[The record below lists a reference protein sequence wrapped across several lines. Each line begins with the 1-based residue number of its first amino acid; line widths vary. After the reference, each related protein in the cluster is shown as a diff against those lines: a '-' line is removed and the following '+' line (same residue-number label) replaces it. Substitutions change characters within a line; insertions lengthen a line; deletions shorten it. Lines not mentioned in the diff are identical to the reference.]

1 MKSPLL
7 YPADLAAKR
16 LELLHELVPAATLIA
31 ALVNPTNVVNAEVHK
46 RGAKRSAIASDVPT
60 IAESGV
66 PGFDVVSWYGF
77 FVPAKTP
84 TEIITKMNADT
95 IAALADPSVHGRLAP
110 LGYES
115 RPDAPETVGAFLRAE
130 VEIWSRVIKQA
141 GIGPEK

>member
-1 MKSPLL
+1 
-7 YPADLAAKR
+7 
-16 LELLHELVPAATLIA
+16 
-31 ALVNPTNVVNAEVHK
+31 
-46 RGAKRSAIASDVPT
+46 VPT

-95 IAALADPSVHGRLAP
+95 IAALGDPSVRGRLEP

-115 RPDAPETVGAFLRAE
+115 RPDTPERVGAFLRAE

>member
-1 MKSPLL
+1 M
-7 YPADLAAKR
+7 AG
-16 LELLHELVPAATLIA
+16 
-31 ALVNPTNVVNAEVHK
+31 ALPP
-46 RGAKRSAIASDVPT
+46 SAPGSIVPT

-84 TEIITKMNADT
+84 TEIITKMNVD

-115 RPDAPETVGAFLRAE
+115 RPDAPESVGAFLRAE
-130 VEIWSRVIKQA
+130 VEIWCRVIKQA

>member
-1 MKSPLL
+1 VLDCNLDAIHCAQDAASQLFKL
-7 YPADLAAKR
+7 AGKIFDLGCGFCKQFV
-16 LELLHELVPAATLIA
+16 E
-31 ALVNPTNVVNAEVHK
+31 
-46 RGAKRSAIASDVPT
+46 T